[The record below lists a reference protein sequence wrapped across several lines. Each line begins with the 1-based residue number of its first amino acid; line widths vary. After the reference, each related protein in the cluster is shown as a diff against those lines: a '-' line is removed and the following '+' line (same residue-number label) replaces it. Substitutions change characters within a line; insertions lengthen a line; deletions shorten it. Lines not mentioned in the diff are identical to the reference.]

1 MTTAPGG
8 MRSGGDGDSGD
19 QSVPGSDPPPETIPH
34 PMASGET
41 AIEDTDSAF
50 EAADDD
56 TTLDAMR
63 APDAGP
69 EGAPEFRE
77 PVVDSTAEGTE
88 ESSDAGNR

>member
-1 MTTAPGG
+1 VSAGAPAPGG
-8 MRSGGDGDSGD
+8 MRSGGDGDPGD
-19 QSVPGSDPPPETIPH
+19 QSVPASDPPPETIPH
-34 PMASGET
+34 PTASGET

-56 TTLDAMR
+56 TTLDSLR

-77 PVVDSTAEGTE
+77 PAEEG
-88 ESSDAGNR
+88 SDAGSSGTL

>member
-8 MRSGGDGDSGD
+8 MRSGGDGDPGD

-34 PMASGET
+34 RTASGQT

-56 TTLDAMR
+56 TTLDSLR
-63 APDAGP
+63 AQGAGP

-77 PVVDSTAEGTE
+77 PVVEGTE
-88 ESSDAGNR
+88 ESSDAAGS